1 MKIAI
6 EGYPVDSCKL
16 LELVDK
22 CLYSM
27 SFIFAM
33 AQLIELLYFFFPLL
47 SIWMLLLFDRYV
59 VITLRNISCNSV
71 DTARDNAR
79 PNIEHLTLQYP
90 C

>member
-1 MKIAI
+1 MSQKIVYNKETHKSTSWCVMKIAI

-33 AQLIELLYFFFPLL
+33 AQLIELLYFFSSPLDL
-47 SIWMLLLFDRYV
+47 DV
-59 VITLRNISCNSV
+59 VIIWSV
-71 DTARDNAR
+71 CCDY
-79 PNIEHLTLQYP
+79 IKEHFM
-90 C
+90 